1 MKAIWWTQTQTTDAS
16 HCRTVTRWSSEKE
29 NRSLSVGRLPPK
41 TCWDASRYLE
51 EELKSLCTQKG
62 HCKVTTLL
70 PLSPQNLH
78 SVFSTCCVCTSFHMH
93 FTFKCS
99 WRFNLFIFFSLLMRT
114 SWRVSW
120 WWQTKRWCITG
131 RAFFSVT
138 TAGKCCLIHAF
149 CCYAANLFWV
159 DSTCQWIL
167 IYFIKWSTS
176 VSRHKWLLAL

>member
-62 HCKVTTLL
+62 HCKVTTLF

-99 WRFNLFIFFSLLMRT
+99 WRFNFFFFSITNEDIMKGFLMVADEALVHYRKSIFQRDDCWKMLL
-114 SWRVSW
+114 
-120 WWQTKRWCITG
+120 
-131 RAFFSVT
+131 
-138 TAGKCCLIHAF
+138 
-149 CCYAANLFWV
+149 
-159 DSTCQWIL
+159 DSC
-167 IYFIKWSTS
+167 
-176 VSRHKWLLAL
+176 VLLLRC